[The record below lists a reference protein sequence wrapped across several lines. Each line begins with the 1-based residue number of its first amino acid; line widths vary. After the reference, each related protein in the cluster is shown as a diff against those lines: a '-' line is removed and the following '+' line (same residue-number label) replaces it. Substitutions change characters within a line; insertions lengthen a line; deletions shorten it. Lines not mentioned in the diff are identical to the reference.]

1 MKLKQLREEQSSQIQ
16 IEFEELTDRL
26 DKFRLVLIYPEL
38 RCLLSNRDDEYF
50 RLIQKAFSLTYKM
63 KIENEAI
70 SLISNHV
77 DGAERAAYAKQ
88 IFKDMHFIYDEFMDL
103 NKELENKLYAMRQ
116 KRDAAAA
123 PLEELASALDLAGEL
138 EIGRRN
144 QTLHRAVLELPERYR
159 EAVVLCEL
167 TELSYEEA
175 AAVIGCPV
183 GTVRSRLHRARHM
196 LLGRLVEKGIHG
208 VR

>member
-1 MKLKQLREEQSSQIQ
+1 MKLKQLREEQSNEVIV
-16 IEFEELTDRL
+16 EFEGLTDRL

-63 KIENEAI
+63 KVENEAV

-103 NKELENKLYAMRQ
+103 NIELENKLYAMRQ

-123 PLEELASALDLAGEL
+123 RRMAETAQDMDYVSKIEERAAKAGGFDAPPSEYGDDAPPPKLIFVTSDLG
-138 EIGRRN
+138 
-144 QTLHRAVLELPERYR
+144 VLEAQKRGEEPN
-159 EAVVLCEL
+159 VEL
-167 TELSYEEA
+167 LYENAE
-175 AAVIGCPV
+175 IIDEIDKEG
-183 GTVRSRLHRARHM
+183 SD
-196 LLGRLVEKGIHG
+196 GISG
-208 VR
+208 